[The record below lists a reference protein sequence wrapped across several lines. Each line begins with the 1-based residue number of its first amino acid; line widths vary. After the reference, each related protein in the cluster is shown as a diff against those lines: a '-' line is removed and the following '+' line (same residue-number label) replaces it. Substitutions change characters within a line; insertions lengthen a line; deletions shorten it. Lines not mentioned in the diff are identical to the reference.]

1 MDKKLLEEQNPELA
15 ADRENELQ
23 DTEMSFVEHLIELRS
38 RLIKIL
44 VSVGVIFLAL
54 LPFYQKIYEIFA
66 YPVLTNLL
74 PGQQMLAHQPIDVF
88 LTPIKVSLFISVL
101 IAMPIILRQIWL
113 FIAPAMYKKEK
124 KLMLPLVVSSTFLFY
139 LGVLFAYFVILP
151 LLFAFLS
158 KIGANMNGVALMPD
172 ITAYLGLSLKLFL
185 AFGIVFEV
193 PIATVILIQS
203 GIVKISTLTA
213 KRPYIILAAFTIGM
227 LLTPPDVF
235 SQTLLAVPML
245 LLFELGILVAKFLE
259 KKRADNRSN

>member
-139 LGVLFAYFVILP
+139 LGVLFCHFALT
-151 LLFAFLS
+151 LCLF
-158 KIGANMNGVALMPD
+158 
-172 ITAYLGLSLKLFL
+172 
-185 AFGIVFEV
+185 
-193 PIATVILIQS
+193 IQ
-203 GIVKISTLTA
+203 
-213 KRPYIILAAFTIGM
+213 
-227 LLTPPDVF
+227 
-235 SQTLLAVPML
+235 
-245 LLFELGILVAKFLE
+245 
-259 KKRADNRSN
+259 NRGEYEWCCFNA